1 MARIQASLP
10 LIIKTYMV
18 EFDSRRSYI
27 DQTRHHLPDRDR
39 LSVLTAMILL
49 AFSLTHFIKIPVFE
63 PAIQLPGFYLAVRI
77 SIQNIV
83 LLLVAGLTAAG
94 ADWLFHDHPAL
105 KGRSAA
111 PYWLL
116 PSLTVFGI
124 GLSLFQL
131 PFGTLWWISL
141 LLGGMVFGLVLL
153 GEYISIDSLDIRQP
167 FAAVILTAVSFALYL
182 VLAVGLHLMELRL
195 FILVP
200 AMFVGTWL
208 VSLRSL
214 HLRLN
219 GEWVVYEA
227 GVIAF
232 LVTQIGAALIYWP
245 LSPLTFGLVLL
256 GPTYALNGFF
266 IGLIEERPI
275 RQLIVEPL
283 IALVL
288 TVGAAFW
295 TR

>member
-83 LLLVAGLTAAG
+83 LLLVSGLTVAG

-105 KGRSAA
+105 KGRSAD

-131 PFGTLWWISL
+131 PFGTLWLIIL
-141 LLGGMVFGLVLL
+141 LF
-153 GEYISIDSLDIRQP
+153 
-167 FAAVILTAVSFALYL
+167 
-182 VLAVGLHLMELRL
+182 
-195 FILVP
+195 
-200 AMFVGTWL
+200 
-208 VSLRSL
+208 
-214 HLRLN
+214 
-219 GEWVVYEA
+219 
-227 GVIAF
+227 
-232 LVTQIGAALIYWP
+232 
-245 LSPLTFGLVLL
+245 
-256 GPTYALNGFF
+256 
-266 IGLIEERPI
+266 
-275 RQLIVEPL
+275 
-283 IALVL
+283 
-288 TVGAAFW
+288 
-295 TR
+295 